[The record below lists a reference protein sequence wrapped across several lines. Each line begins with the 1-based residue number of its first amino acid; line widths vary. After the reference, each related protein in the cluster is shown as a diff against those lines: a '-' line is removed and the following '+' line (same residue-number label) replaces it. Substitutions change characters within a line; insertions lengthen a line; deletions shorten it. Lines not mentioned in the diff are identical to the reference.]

1 MRKTIDYVKVID
13 SGLFPCLL
21 IAFLFCPFFLFVY
34 LLLSL
39 YRMAKKKGGN
49 ISIMGFEN
57 SIYSLIPPVLAILMV
72 ILTRRV
78 LVSLGAGIVAGA
90 LLLHDFKIGAALKE
104 IGIIIKGHFISD
116 GALNEW
122 NVYILL
128 FLLVLG
134 MMTSMISLAGG
145 SRAFGDW
152 AISRVKTRRG
162 AQFLT
167 VVFGLVIFI
176 DDYFNSLAVGNVSR
190 PITDRHRISRAKL
203 AYYLDSTAAPVCV
216 ISPVSSWG
224 AYIIGIIGTIFAT
237 HELTNISAFSAFI
250 QIIPMNFYAVF
261 ALLLVFAVAYFQL
274 DIGAMKKH
282 EQRALETG
290 EVTDPEKKSAI
301 GEGIKLEESENGKV
315 RDLVWPIILLIVSTV
330 AFMFITGIQNV
341 KGAEEPVALTLLSI
355 FENTDVPKSLLYGGL
370 IGLAAAVLLFIPK
383 KMGGSSLIRGLGRG
397 IQSMWGA
404 VTILLFAWTIIS
416 IIGSL
421 GTGEYLAGLV
431 DQHMNLAYLPL
442 VLFVLAGLMAF
453 ATGTSWGTFGVMLPI
468 AAEIAAS
475 TNVELMLPVM
485 AAVLAGSVFG
495 DHCSPI
501 SDTTILSS
509 TGAGSHH
516 IDHVMTQLPYSLIAA
531 LISAAGYLVLGLT
544 QSVMLGLLGS
554 LFIFAIVIFVL
565 KRWSQSQS

>member
-1 MRKTIDYVKVID
+1 ME
-13 SGLFPCLL
+13 
-21 IAFLFCPFFLFVY
+21 
-34 LLLSL
+34 
-39 YRMAKKKGGN
+39 
-49 ISIMGFEN
+49 FEN
-57 SIYSLIPPVLAILMV
+57 SIYSLIPPALAILMV
-72 ILTRRV
+72 ILTRQV
-78 LVSLGAGIVAGA
+78 LISLGAGIIAGA
-90 LLLHDFKIGAALKE
+90 LLLHDFSISATFKE
-104 IGIIIKGHFISD
+104 IGTIIKGHFISD

-128 FLLVLG
+128 FLLILG
-134 MMTSMISLAGG
+134 MMTSIISMAGG
-145 SRAFGDW
+145 SRAFGEW
-152 AISRVKTRRG
+152 AISKVKTRRG
-162 AQFLT
+162 AQILT

-224 AYIIGIIGTIFAT
+224 AYIIGIIGTILAT
-237 HELTNISAFSAFI
+237 HEITNISAFSAFI

-261 ALLLVFAVAYFQL
+261 ALVMVFAVAYFQL
-274 DIGAMKKH
+274 DFGPMRKH
-282 EQRALETG
+282 EERALATG
-290 EVTDPEKKSAI
+290 EVVDPEKKGAI
-301 GEGIKLEESENGKV
+301 GQGIKLEESDKGKV
-315 RDLVWPIILLIVSTV
+315 GDLVWPIVLLIAATV
-330 AFMFITGIQNV
+330 GFMFYTGIENV
-341 KGAEEPVALTLLSI
+341 RGLEEATAVTLLSI

-370 IGLAAAVLLFIPK
+370 IGLTAAILFFLPK
-383 KMGGSSLIRGLGRG
+383 KMGVSALGRGLGRG
-397 IQSMWGA
+397 VQSMMGA

-416 IIGSL
+416 IIDSL
-421 GTGEYLAGLV
+421 GTGKYLAGLV

-442 VLFVLAGLMAF
+442 VLFVLSGLMAF

-475 TNVELMLPVM
+475 TNVELMLPVL

-531 LISAAGYLVLGLT
+531 GISAIGYLALGLT
-544 QSVMLGLLGS
+544 GSVWIGLIVS
-554 LFIFAIVIFVL
+554 LAILVISIFVI
-565 KRWSQSQS
+565 KRWSDKNKITENTIRA